1 MPAPHPQP
9 TRSGLRPLRI
19 LIADDHAI
27 FRDGLVGLITQDAGM
42 QVVGEAADGVEAV
55 ELARELQPDVLIVD
69 ISMPR
74 MNGLQVTGVLSRE
87 MPQLKIVGLSM
98 HERQDIA
105 RAMRAAGA
113 AVYLTKSAPWEDLLA
128 VLRQLAPGEP
138 RPAQ

>member
-1 MPAPHPQP
+1 M
-9 TRSGLRPLRI
+9 RI
-19 LIADDHAI
+19 LIADDHAL

-55 ELARELQPDVLIVD
+55 QLARELQPDVLIVD

-74 MNGLQVTGVLSRE
+74 MNGLEVTGVLARE

-98 HERQDIA
+98 HAREDMA

-113 AVYLTKSAPWEDLLA
+113 EAYLTKSAPWEELMA
-128 VLRQLAPGEP
+128 VLRRLAPVDPAP
-138 RPAQ
+138 RT